1 MALTMKIMHVDQ
13 LANGVLR
20 FRRRFPKDVA
30 QALGEQTLQ
39 VHIRNRE
46 GLPFQ
51 REYAAILQEFD
62 RIVAE
67 TRDKLSGV
75 DVRSPVTCWHEALLK
90 AEGLIAE
97 VQALEDDEAYAR
109 HLLVQG
115 LTQNGEDSLVIKALS
130 NP

>member
-75 DVRSPVTCWHEALLK
+75 DVRSPVTRWHEALLK

-97 VQALEDDEAYAR
+97 VQALEDDEGYAR